1 MLTECRHSSVSC
13 YANEDENFFWL
24 SRRLAAPNIKNRPRT
39 RPRPDFARLCRG
51 NPLVFFTTR
60 PGAPKR
66 SDGGLELDHWSLALV
81 QYLALVN
88 PRHSKGSLC
97 GSKDEDEFEFEDD
110 YLLAGTYDPDI
121 KGEARG

>member
-1 MLTECRHSSVSC
+1 M
-13 YANEDENFFWL
+13 
-24 SRRLAAPNIKNRPRT
+24 
-39 RPRPDFARLCRG
+39 
-51 NPLVFFTTR
+51 
-60 PGAPKR
+60 
-66 SDGGLELDHWSLALV
+66 V

>member
-1 MLTECRHSSVSC
+1 MTPTSLYIS
-13 YANEDENFFWL
+13 L
-24 SRRLAAPNIKNRPRT
+24 PGNRQKLI
-39 RPRPDFARLCRG
+39 ARKKILK
-51 NPLVFFTTR
+51 LV
-60 PGAPKR
+60 
-66 SDGGLELDHWSLALV
+66 LELVLVLDRWSLALV